1 MCKSKKIIMML
12 SFDFKTLFESDLFL
26 GRGGPRARIH
36 ILFITEVSLEI

>member
-1 MCKSKKIIMML
+1 VCKSKKIIMML

-26 GRGGPRARIH
+26 GRGGPRARIN